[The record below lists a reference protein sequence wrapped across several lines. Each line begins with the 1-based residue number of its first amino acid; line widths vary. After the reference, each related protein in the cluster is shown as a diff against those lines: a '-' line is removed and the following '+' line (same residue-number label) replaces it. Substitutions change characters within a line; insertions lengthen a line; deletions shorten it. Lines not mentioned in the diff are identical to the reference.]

1 MTAKSAMALRNPL
14 SRRVLPLLIS
24 GLVLLPLVA
33 SLLMR
38 STDPALAADWR
49 TARNDS
55 SHQAPDPATTPQA
68 VLQVYAARTFGWR
81 GALGVHTWFAVKAPD
96 AEHYLRLEV
105 IGWGVRSG
113 WPAVRISRHTP
124 DAYWFG
130 NRPKLLLQRNGQ
142 VAETLITQVLQAAK
156 EYPYPDSYRVWP
168 GPNSNTFTAF
178 VARRVPGL
186 GLELPV
192 TAVGKDYLTGGALTA
207 DAPSGTGKQ
216 VSLYGLAGLTLAAEE
231 GIELNIL
238 GLVFGLDL
246 SPPALKLPGI
256 GRLGLGM

>member
-1 MTAKSAMALRNPL
+1 MVLQNPF
-14 SRRVLPLLIS
+14 RRRTLPLLIPC
-24 GLVLLPLVA
+24 LILLPLVT
-33 SLLMR
+33 SLIIR

-81 GALGVHTWFAVKAPD
+81 GAFGVHTWFAVKPRD

-105 IGWGVRSG
+105 IGWGVRAG
-113 WPAVRISRHTP
+113 WPAVRISRQIP

-130 NRPKLLLQRNGQ
+130 NYPKILLHRDGQ
-142 VAETLITQVLQAAK
+142 TAEALITQVLQAA
-156 EYPYPDSYRVWP
+156 ENYPYPDSYRVWP

-178 VARRVPGL
+178 VARQVPDL

-192 TAVGKDYLTGGALTA
+192 TAIGKDFLTNGALTA

-216 VSLYGLAGLTLAAEE
+216 VSLYGLAGLTMAAAE
-231 GIELNIL
+231 GLELNIL
-238 GLVFGLDL
+238 GLAFGLDL